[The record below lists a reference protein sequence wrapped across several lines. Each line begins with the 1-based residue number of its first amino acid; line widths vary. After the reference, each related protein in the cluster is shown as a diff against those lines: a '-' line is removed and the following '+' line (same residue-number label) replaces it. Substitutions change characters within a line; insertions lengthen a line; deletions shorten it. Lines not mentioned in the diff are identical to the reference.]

1 MFLTKIL
8 IPLSQH
14 QEQESEKDDRTNRAY
29 RMPRWSR
36 YDAVV
41 LLLTSKQDPIMST
54 NNSLQEFAARFAAAS
69 TQSLIAVF
77 NRQVG
82 SNAWTSAR
90 ALYDQALIA
99 ELQGRGINLS
109 AVYDGRS
116 IDFSR
121 PVRLDE
127 TANSLVQ
134 E

>member
-1 MFLTKIL
+1 
-8 IPLSQH
+8 
-14 QEQESEKDDRTNRAY
+14 
-29 RMPRWSR
+29 
-36 YDAVV
+36 
-41 LLLTSKQDPIMST
+41 MST

-69 TQSLIAVF
+69 TQSLVEVF

-82 SNAWTSAR
+82 NAGWTSAR
-90 ALYDQALIA
+90 AVHDQALIA

-121 PVRLDE
+121 PVRLDD
-127 TANSLVQ
+127 TTSSLVQ

>member
-1 MFLTKIL
+1 
-8 IPLSQH
+8 
-14 QEQESEKDDRTNRAY
+14 
-29 RMPRWSR
+29 
-36 YDAVV
+36 
-41 LLLTSKQDPIMST
+41 MST
-54 NNSLQEFAARFAAAS
+54 NNSLQDFAARFAAAT
-69 TQSLIAVF
+69 TQSLITEF

-90 ALYDQALIA
+90 AMHDEVLIT
-99 ELQGRGINLS
+99 ELQGRGIDVS

-127 TANSLVQ
+127 TTSSLVQ

>member
-1 MFLTKIL
+1 M
-8 IPLSQH
+8 SQH